1 MEQLFNNF
9 LAELQKCED
18 GEHLSKVLASYD
30 EYDEEWNNEELLTK
44 MLKEVSKKG
53 EWLKEAKAE
62 AELKRLIER
71 IKHLRKPTHPICCLC
86 DKVCE
91 CKYGNSPAP
100 LATKGRCCNSC
111 NQKVI
116 EKRIESM
123 KRVRTCSTF

>member
-30 EYDEEWNNEELLTK
+30 EYDEEWNNEEILTK
-44 MLKEVSKKG
+44 MLKEVSKKR
-53 EWLKEAKAE
+53 EWIKETKAD
-62 AELKRLIER
+62 AEVKRLIER
-71 IKHLRKPTHPICCLC
+71 IKHLRKPNHPICCLC

-91 CKYGNSPAP
+91 CKYGNNPAP
-100 LATKGRCCNSC
+100 LATKGRCCHAC

-116 EKRIESM
+116 EKRIESIRG
-123 KRVRTCSTF
+123 KTCSTF